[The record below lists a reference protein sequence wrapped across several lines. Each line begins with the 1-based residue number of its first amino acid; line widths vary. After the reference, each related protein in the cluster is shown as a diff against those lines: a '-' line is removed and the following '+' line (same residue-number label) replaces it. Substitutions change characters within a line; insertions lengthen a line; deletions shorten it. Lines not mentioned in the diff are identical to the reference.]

1 MVVSIKIAHSKGK
14 VNIILIAHLT
24 LTEWQCL
31 KQTNASPCK
40 FIFVNLFNNIRIRP
54 VNLFNNI
61 SVIKINN
68 SNKFIFSGLGKDM
81 VFNATFN
88 NISAISVF
96 QDWQKSLTKI
106 KDWNIFHLYEKSY
119 CTLSVKRQ
127 IVGFMER
134 SRFQLTIYLTRWVQ
148 LHHWGSLP

>member
-119 CTLSVKRQ
+119 CTKKADCWVH
-127 IVGFMER
+127 G
-134 SRFQLTIYLTRWVQ
+134 TIQVST
-148 LHHWGSLP
+148 HNLPH